1 MGSSRCVGAVAIV
14 RRFLRQDLIFEA
26 CQNER
31 VDRVQ
36 AGGRPHN
43 TVRLRKTCWHEAAAA
58 IAGLVGGQTRSK
70 QESQS
75 RFCIL
80 PLDR

>member
-36 AGGRPHN
+36 AGARTTP
-43 TVRLRKTCWHEAAAA
+43 
-58 IAGLVGGQTRSK
+58 
-70 QESQS
+70 
-75 RFCIL
+75 
-80 PLDR
+80 